1 MPQGSKWVE
10 WSCIPI
16 SPEKLDLYHH
26 PGILLTAF
34 HLALKSVSVLTIN
47 YMILLYIR
55 GVQGKL
61 KISPCWF
68 SVSSPIFDK
77 HLSQDLIPYVCF
89 LYLLFISPFS
99 YFFNR
104 NHIIIILFQMN
115 GNLNIFGRVTH

>member
-61 KISPCWF
+61 LPELTVF
-68 SVSSPIFDK
+68 QVSLAQNNQYIKVTFWGEVACYK
-77 HLSQDLIPYVCF
+77 LSLWSSMALQI
-89 LYLLFISPFS
+89 
-99 YFFNR
+99 NHR
-104 NHIIIILFQMN
+104 NASREL
-115 GNLNIFGRVTH
+115 